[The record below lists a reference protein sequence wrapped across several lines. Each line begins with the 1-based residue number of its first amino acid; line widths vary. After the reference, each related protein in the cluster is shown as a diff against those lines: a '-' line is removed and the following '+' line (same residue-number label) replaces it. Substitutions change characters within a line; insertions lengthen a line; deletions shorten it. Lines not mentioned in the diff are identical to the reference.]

1 MSSKLVSRRLA
12 ARNFVMASAA
22 GLGVATVAEAQQPH
36 MTNALKALNNARNQL
51 QIAEADKAGHR
62 EKAIQLVSEAIEQVE
77 KGIQAGAR

>member
-12 ARNFVMASAA
+12 AKNFVMAGAA
-22 GLGVATVAEAQQPH
+22 GLAGATVAEAQQPH

>member
-1 MSSKLVSRRLA
+1 MSSQLVSRRLA
-12 ARNFVMASAA
+12 AKNLVMAGAA
-22 GLGVATVAEAQQPH
+22 GLAVATVAEGQQPH
-36 MTNALKALNNARNQL
+36 MTNAIKALNNARNQL

>member
-1 MSSKLVSRRLA
+1 MSSQLVSRRLA
-12 ARNFVMASAA
+12 AKNLVMAGAA
-22 GLGVATVAEAQQPH
+22 GLAVASVAEGQQPH